1 MIPGT
6 IILGDAEDASN
17 TDILQGTRLQNAPS
31 NGVVTFQM
39 SATVSVPGTNAHLAS
54 IQLPSGSTPI
64 NGVPVPANAVT
75 TQGILDDRMMLQVS
89 FPIAQG
95 GHVVFSTALT
105 GVSVMTWRVTFTPL
119 GVSVPMR

>member
-6 IILGDAEDASN
+6 IVLGGAEAATNGDM
-17 TDILQGTRLQNAPS
+17 LQGTRLQNAPS

-39 SATVSVPGTNAHLAS
+39 AATVSVPGTNAHLAT
-54 IQLPSGSTPI
+54 IQLPNGSTPL
-64 NGVPVPANAVT
+64 NGVPVPANSVT

-89 FPIAQG
+89 FPVAQG

-105 GVSVMTWRVTFTPL
+105 GVSVMTWRVTFTP
-119 GVSVPMR
+119 VR